1 MSPIS
6 SKKRV
11 PLSEASNR
19 PSLLESAP
27 VNAPF
32 SCPNNSDSSNSEG
45 MAEQFTLI
53 KLPDLSE
60 KSWIAFATTSL
71 PHPVSPLN
79 KTVEFDLATILTN
92 FFS

>member
-1 MSPIS
+1 
-6 SKKRV
+6 
-11 PLSEASNR
+11 
-19 PSLLESAP
+19 
-27 VNAPF
+27 
-32 SCPNNSDSSNSEG
+32 
-45 MAEQFTLI
+45 MAAQFTLI